1 MPYWRGFSRRIGQKR
16 RGTRFLWRFNDF
28 TELLVT
34 IVRLIKFAGE
44 RSSRG
49 TRVSFS
55 FLHGK
60 NKQPFLPPPANYANH
75 RIKGIIVADEHEV
88 WEGAEKRPT
97 FRADVSYTISTWST
111 GSKGSQT
118 DWSADLDARYGSYKY
133 RWPNMGARFSFRVG
147 F

>member
-16 RGTRFLWRFNDF
+16 RGTRFLWRLNDF

-44 RSSRG
+44 RSPRG

-75 RIKGIIVADEHEV
+75 RIKGIIVADEHELRS
-88 WEGAEKRPT
+88 EKVPKNAQLFEQMYHIRFLLGLLGQRVVKPT
-97 FRADVSYTISTWST
+97 GRRISMRDMDLINIDGPIWAPDFR
-111 GSKGSQT
+111 
-118 DWSADLDARYGSYKY
+118 
-133 RWPNMGARFSFRVG
+133 FE
-147 F
+147 